1 MRPFPSRQFT
11 GGTLTPFLYPS
22 LFLSTRARAISL
34 KEPRRRY
41 NSTASAVSAPSSP
54 PPLQPP
60 DPPPPSTTELQPHL
74 DPLPSESYS
83 ITPFTDACT
92 LTLSSGSGGHGCIS
106 FLREKFIEFGPANG
120 GDGGSGGNIY
130 IRAVRGETSLHKL
143 ARRGT
148 IKAGRGKNGRGK
160 GRGGERGGDIL
171 VSVPVGT
178 VIREVGRRDPVA
190 EREEREKLEAG
201 KGDEIEG
208 DQRGKWRREDW
219 LLYPGAIPS
228 EFTTVDFPALPRPRR
243 SNLVSAQVPAP
254 ITLDLSTVSESPI
267 LLAAGAMG
275 GLGNP
280 HFVTK
285 SITRPKFA
293 TRGEEGTSLT
303 LALELKLLADV
314 GLVGLPNAGKS
325 TLLRSLSASRARVGD
340 WEFTTL
346 SPNIGTVV
354 LDNYKGRPLIR
365 GGRGEGEN
373 RTAFSIADIP
383 GLIEGAHLDR
393 GLGLG
398 FLRHV
403 ERARVLAFVI
413 DLGRGDAVEQLKSLW
428 KEVSEYENLRGKKD
442 NEESETRMVDWCP
455 QSPSTS
461 HSPSTSTQPETNKTL
476 QTGPQSIIIDAMKE
490 HILPELELQ
499 PISAK
504 PWFVVATKAD
514 LPNTQTN
521 FSKLQTYLDAITT
534 GLVPHPS
541 GRKNAWRRRLCGIPV
556 SAIRGE
562 GVQKITEW
570 TVGLLD
576 E

>member
-1 MRPFPSRQFT
+1 MLPLPTRHLASS
-11 GGTLTPFLYPS
+11 TLTPFLYPF
-22 LFLSTRARAISL
+22 LFHPTAPRIPFPQKPRAL
-34 KEPRRRY
+34 Y
-41 NSTASAVSAPSSP
+41 NSTSTTQIASE
-54 PPLQPP
+54 
-60 DPPPPSTTELQPHL
+60 DPPPIPISNLPPSQLSTPETQLP
-74 DPLPSESYS
+74 PSPSESYS
-83 ITPFTDACT
+83 STPFTDACT

-106 FLREKFIEFGPANG
+106 FLREKFIAFGPANG

-148 IKAGRGKNGRGK
+148 IKAGRGRNGRGK
-160 GRGGERGGDIL
+160 AKGGERGEDIL

-190 EREEREKLEAG
+190 EREEREKLEARTG
-201 KGDEIEG
+201 AGIEG

-228 EFTTVDFPALPRPRR
+228 EFATVDFPALPRPRK
-243 SNLVSAQVPAP
+243 SNLVNAQMPPP
-254 ITLDLSTVSESPI
+254 ISLDLSTVSEKPV

-285 SITRPKFA
+285 SIPRPKFA
-293 TRGEEGTSLT
+293 TRGEEGTSIT

-354 LDNYKGRPLIR
+354 LDNYKGRPVVR
-365 GGRGEGEN
+365 GKEES

-383 GLIEGAHLDR
+383 GLVENAHLDR

-403 ERARVLAFVI
+403 ERARVLAFII
-413 DLGRGDAVEQLKSLW
+413 DLSRGDAIGQLKGLW
-428 KEVSEYENLRGKKD
+428 KEVGEYENLRGRKD
-442 NEESETRMVDWCP
+442 NEDTEVRMVDWKP
-455 QSPSTS
+455 T
-461 HSPSTSTQPETNKTL
+461 STSTSSTPKSTDGPKVEGQET
-476 QTGPQSIIIDAMKE
+476 IIIDAMKN
-490 HILPELELQ
+490 HILPELNSQ

-514 LPNTQTN
+514 LPNTQEN
-521 FSKLQTYLDAITT
+521 FSNLQVYLEAVTSRT
-534 GLVPHPS
+534 QAHPS
-541 GRKNAWRRRLCGIPV
+541 GRKNAWSRRLCAIPV

-562 GVQKITEW
+562 GVQRITEW

>member
-1 MRPFPSRQFT
+1 MRPLPTRHLTSS
-11 GGTLTPFLYPS
+11 TLTPFLYPS
-22 LFLSTRARAISL
+22 LFSLIIPCRSFHQKTKIRHNCTTAIS
-34 KEPRRRY
+34 P
-41 NSTASAVSAPSSP
+41 
-54 PPLQPP
+54 
-60 DPPPPSTTELQPHL
+60 TTEPSPSFPPNPSPTPHPEPSVLETHL
-74 DPLPSESYS
+74 DPSPSESYS
-83 ITPFTDACT
+83 STSFTDVCT

-106 FLREKFIEFGPANG
+106 FLREKFIAFGPANG

-130 IRAVRGETSLHKL
+130 IRAIRGETSLHKL
-143 ARRGT
+143 ARRGI
-148 IKAGRGKNGRGK
+148 IKAGRGRNGRGK
-160 GRGGERGGDIL
+160 AKGGERGGDVLI
-171 VSVPVGT
+171 SVPVGT
-178 VIREVGRRDPVA
+178 VVREVGRRDPVA
-190 EREEREKLEAG
+190 EREERERLQGGRENV
-201 KGDEIEG
+201 EG

-228 EFTTVDFPALPRPRR
+228 EYATVDFPALPRPRR
-243 SNLVSAQVPAP
+243 SNLVSAQVSAP
-254 ITLDLSTVSESPI
+254 ISLDLSTVSEKPI

-285 SITRPKFA
+285 SIPRPKFA
-293 TRGEEGTSLT
+293 TRGEEGISLT

-354 LDNYKGRPLIR
+354 LDNYKGRPLVR
-365 GGRGEGEN
+365 GREEI

-403 ERARVLAFVI
+403 ERARVLAFVV
-413 DLGRGDAVEQLKSLW
+413 DLGRGDAVEQLKGLW
-428 KEVSEYENLRGKKD
+428 REVSQYETLRGRKD
-442 NEESETRMVDWCP
+442 NEESEVRMVDWKP
-455 QSPSTS
+455 ASTTAENN
-461 HSPSTSTQPETNKTL
+461 PPAV
-476 QTGPQSIIIDAMKE
+476 IDYTMKE
-490 HILPELELQ
+490 QILPDFQLQ

-514 LPNTQTN
+514 LPSTQDRFAN
-521 FSKLQTYLDAITT
+521 LQAYLDAVAS
-534 GLVPHPS
+534 GAVEHPS
-541 GRKNAWRRRLCGIPV
+541 GLKNAWRRRLCGIPV

-562 GVQKITEW
+562 GVHRITEW
-570 TVGLLD
+570 VVGLLD